1 MGMCAVRG
9 HMLKSPAA
17 EEDCERTP
25 RSTTSG
31 SSGSSYDSCSS
42 QELLSDEV
50 RDYFEQADPGALWQ
64 RTISRGR
71 RCRPLSFSGIITY
84 DIAGNQALA
93 PSPSPSP
100 PSQPPSQ
107 PPSPSPSCGD
117 AIAMA
122 TSEESTAGVP
132 FEARESF
139 CIVEA
144 ELSGCRSHTGCGD

>member
-1 MGMCAVRG
+1 MARSIVETVSEGLRRNRVAMGMCAVRG

-84 DIAGNQALA
+84 DIAGNQV
-93 PSPSPSP
+93 PTPT
-100 PSQPPSQ
+100 SQDPLLL
-107 PPSPSPSCGD
+107 
-117 AIAMA
+117 
-122 TSEESTAGVP
+122 
-132 FEARESF
+132 
-139 CIVEA
+139 
-144 ELSGCRSHTGCGD
+144 ELN